1 MVFEGEVAKIVKA
14 FGIILCFGFF
24 LFRYPQIWSL
34 TDFPSSNI
42 VTYLWQ
48 QLHIQLVSR
57 DVTYHSE
64 KIPECKDEP
73 KLKKKKTTRRAY
85 TLLYGLDYL
94 SLTQKYNS
102 IVGTCPL

>member
-14 FGIILCFGFF
+14 FGIILCFGFFF

-73 KLKKKKTTRRAY
+73 KLKKKKKQDVLIPYCMAW
-85 TLLYGLDYL
+85 
-94 SLTQKYNS
+94 
-102 IVGTCPL
+102 IIFP